1 MTKFLTRRSVP
12 SVREG
17 FPEQNNTGTGE
28 IHLMASGEGVSIAR
42 MSIQRI
48 IRNKKE
54 RGSVVMSTEVILYG
68 IGLLWITILVMGFN
82 IIDAIDKIKKD
93 TIFFDV
99 NEKEDDEIS
108 DEEEPLTLQD
118 FFEAR
123 LSKN

>member
-1 MTKFLTRRSVP
+1 
-12 SVREG
+12 
-17 FPEQNNTGTGE
+17 
-28 IHLMASGEGVSIAR
+28 
-42 MSIQRI
+42 
-48 IRNKKE
+48 
-54 RGSVVMSTEVILYG
+54 MSTEVILYG